1 MNMENQLKKL
11 NNAVSALQGS
21 QARTRLLRLFDEGS
35 FVEIDRFA
43 RDADMPSQAV
53 VGYGTV
59 EGCPVYAFSQDKQ
72 VYRGAIG
79 KAQAAKICKAY
90 QLASQNGAPLV
101 GVFDSDGAKLNEGI
115 DAMDAIAEILFAS
128 NNLSGVVPQIAVVA
142 GACVGS
148 SAIIAANSDFV
159 VMSKDADYYLNPGDQ
174 NAAASIMA
182 EDADAAI
189 DMARRLVSLLPSN
202 NLDVPAAFDIVDMQV
217 KACSSIDDVIN
228 AVADDEIINIG
239 QGKNQTVLASV
250 GGNICGLLTLA
261 QDKISADESS
271 RLARFIRLC
280 DAFSLPVI
288 SFVDTAGFENL
299 QGAAK
304 LSHAYAE
311 ATTVKITTI
320 IGKAYGAA
328 YIAAAGK
335 SAGADVVLAW
345 PTAVVLPL
353 APETAIHIFENDKLA
368 DMKDPVEDRKK
379 LAEEYA
385 QANGDVFAAASNG
398 AITDIVST
406 NQTKSKLIAL
416 LKMFESKRVSRNPK
430 KHSNIVL

>member
-1 MNMENQLKKL
+1 MNMDNQLKKL

-21 QARTRLLRLFDEGS
+21 QARSRLLRLFDEGS

-43 RDADMPSQAV
+43 RDADMPSQVV

-79 KAQAAKICKAY
+79 KAQAAKICKVY

-115 DAMDAIAEILFAS
+115 DAMDAIAEILYAS

-174 NAAASIMA
+174 NAAASIV
-182 EDADAAI
+182 ADDTDEAI
-189 DMARRLVSLLPSN
+189 DMARRLISLLPSN
-202 NLDVPAAFDIVDMQV
+202 NLDVPAAFDVADVQV

-228 AVADDEIINIG
+228 AVADDGMIINIG
-239 QGKNQTVLASV
+239 QGKNETVLASV
-250 GGNICGLLTLA
+250 GGNVCGLLTLA
-261 QDKISADESS
+261 EDKISADEAS

-288 SFVDTAGFENL
+288 SFVDTSGFASL

-311 ATTVKITTI
+311 STTVKITTI
-320 IGKAYGAA
+320 VGKAYGAA

-345 PTAVVLPL
+345 PTAVILPL

-379 LAEEYA
+379 LADEYA

-398 AITDIVST
+398 VTDIVSP
-406 NQTKSKLIAL
+406 NETKSKLIAF
-416 LKMFESKRVSRNPK
+416 LKMLESKRVSRNPK